1 MISDPYKVL
10 DVPQGA
16 SQDEIKKAYRKKA
29 KEYHPDLHP
38 DDPGATQK
46 MNEINEAYDM
56 LTNPQKY
63 EAKRAQQ
70 QRQSGQQRQQY
81 GGNSGGRNTYGGQ
94 NSSGGYRGAG
104 GWWSD
109 FGDFDF
115 EDIFGFGQQNSSVS
129 FNPKTEP
136 GDSTQMIQAVN
147 AVNSRQYQEAI
158 RILTAIP
165 STGRNARWYYLS
177 SLANHGQG
185 NTVQALDQMQRASQL
200 DPNNG
205 EYHQIL
211 QQFRRSEQAYER
223 NAAGFDMNAV
233 NIQKICLGCFTV
245 QFCCNPYCCMGC
257 I

>member
-38 DDPGATQK
+38 DDPNATKK
-46 MNEINEAYDM
+46 MNEVNEAYDM

-70 QRQSGQQRQQY
+70 QRQSEQRQQY
-81 GGNSGGRNTYGGQ
+81 GGNTGGQHTYGGQ

-109 FGDFDF
+109 FGDF
-115 EDIFGFGQQNSSVS
+115 EDMFGFGQQNSRVS
-129 FNPKTEP
+129 INPKTEP
-136 GDSTQMIQAVN
+136 GDSAQVIQAIN
-147 AVNSRQYQEAI
+147 AINSKQYQKAI
-158 RILTAIP
+158 SILTSIP

-185 NTVQALDQMQRASQL
+185 NTVQSLDQMQRASQL
-200 DPNNG
+200 DPNNS
-205 EYHQIL
+205 EYHLIL
-211 QQFRRSEQAYER
+211 QQFRRAEQTYER
-223 NAAGFDMNAV
+223 NAAGFDRNAV
-233 NIQKICLGCFTV
+233 NIQKICLGCFTI
-245 QFCCNPYCCMGC
+245 QFCCNPYGCMWC
-257 I
+257 N